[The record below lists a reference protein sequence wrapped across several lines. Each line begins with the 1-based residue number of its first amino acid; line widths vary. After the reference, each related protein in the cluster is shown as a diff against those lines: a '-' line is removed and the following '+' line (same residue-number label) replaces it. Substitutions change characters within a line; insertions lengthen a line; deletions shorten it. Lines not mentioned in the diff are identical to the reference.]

1 MAMRAFF
8 RNFAAQTAGELKSLT
23 IYIAAFITAICAI
36 SVFGSSEADDT
47 LDLSTPLSADSNV
60 VADVDTTLPDT
71 ILPSILAANPDSD
84 SVLVVPAADAPQ
96 LLQKSRIVNT
106 KVDLDAPVVFSA
118 ADSMTIVRRDSAFMY
133 GNSSVTYG
141 DIQLDAAEIQMDL
154 NHNTVFALGRPDPR
168 AKSPASPYSPKTAP
182 TMKPPR

>member
-96 LLQKSRIVNT
+96 LLQN
-106 KVDLDAPVVFSA
+106 
-118 ADSMTIVRRDSAFMY
+118 
-133 GNSSVTYG
+133 
-141 DIQLDAAEIQMDL
+141 
-154 NHNTVFALGRPDPR
+154 R
-168 AKSPASPYSPKTAP
+168 AS
-182 TMKPPR
+182 